1 MSLSGLQTALGML
14 LRAALPALGPFLA
27 VCLVALAVWACV
39 LIARQSV
46 PAWAGCIMVFLS
58 GALALFCALWLTP
71 ALNSIA

>member
-1 MSLSGLQTALGML
+1 MSLSGLQTAFEML
-14 LRAALPALGPFLA
+14 LLAALPALGPFLA
-27 VCLVALAVWACV
+27 VCLIALAVWAYA

-46 PAWAGCIMVFLS
+46 RAWAGWIMVFLC